1 MYINLGAIKFNV
13 ASMIERTPHK
23 KLAKV
28 QALEV
33 EYCLVARKVI
43 IQITNMITGKN
54 NPLADRL
61 TKLKNSYNP
70 TVSFPVGVA

>member
-33 EYCLVARKVI
+33 EYCFVARKVI

-54 NPLADRL
+54 NPPAVRF
-61 TKLKNSYNP
+61 T
-70 TVSFPVGVA
+70 